1 MADKILN
8 ENENVY
14 TQSIGNNILLIDPN
28 KVVRNGKVED
38 RLVRHEDLVMYAN
51 LTAVLTPRSKLV
63 SGQGQSDSEV
73 SIELFDGELNF
84 LKPQNKTSLDSDWT
98 DAFTDTNINKI
109 ERNETG
115 NQNGKLFNRTIKNTN
130 DFQGF
135 GITSINIK
143 LGASFTPQVTINFT
157 DVRGKTLFEQGDVA
171 TPYTAFFHLPYPT
184 FYLTI
189 KGYYGQA
196 VRYQLSLLKFN
207 ASFDSSTGD
216 YTITCQFIGN
226 HIALLRDITLQQAMI
241 APYMYPNVIE
251 SDDSNNS
258 GKDGLGFKTLREVYN
273 IYKSKKLIPDDFPEI
288 TIYEL
293 VGIVNNFTKELEENF
308 GDINLSLLDDQSLF
322 QDTLTKFYNSVLGS
336 NGWLNTYLD
345 ITNLKTLTYTDVDGN
360 PTPFNVYRVLT
371 NLDNNVEII
380 DEVLTSVEDKLD
392 TKISDFKRILS
403 ENPTFGDLI
412 TDDIFTT
419 AVSYRLNNLKSSI
432 DDFNNSFGS
441 ETPIGWYV
449 LFGLDDSFESQFNRL
464 QQNFEKKYKDEQTI
478 LTERLNEAFE
488 ETLGFFPSIR
498 NLTAVV
504 MAGTETYLRLLDIVH
519 EKAYDRR
526 FDTQRVDAVLG
537 SNTYPDTPNGQRV
550 CFPWPN
556 YYETDNQSGEV
567 SIQYP
572 GASTVLSRTGAINPQ
587 LWPEVQF
594 VEEYIKTVNFRFNKT
609 VSLYE
614 NEGIVLDFIPI
625 SVRDFPFIGDPFN
638 VTLPSIDLI
647 WEIYERF
654 FDFVTFGGFK
664 NYTTE
669 GNTQNVNNL
678 INEISVNESKNS
690 EKSVLESNQLLETLK
705 TIGVNYNTFTNYL
718 KENSF
723 NRYIE
728 HVSGNFVTGYI
739 NNRPIVGNNIRNT
752 NYGLFPSNLIF
763 KTDVQGLNSGIYDD
777 LLKSTNLSENI
788 YPFNLSSY
796 NQYKNN
802 LSDGD
807 NITDSDAFGLFNV
820 VKINDQSKTYST
832 TNRKYFFSNLNW
844 DNSDTLKTL
853 TKNNITNITSYSTSE
868 EFNSFFNDKRSTL
881 SEQDI
886 NEGLLIGNDGLLQVS
901 SMMNTPYFANTILKS
916 YENLINGIETPFA
929 ESAYLFLNSLPI
941 SSLKERILKSG
952 GDYGPYI
959 TPLLKQVV
967 SHHNVPYSFIL
978 KLGSI
983 WWRYKKGLNNDDPIS
998 PLIGNLGDGTEY
1010 DDYVGVFGNVSEI
1023 TNIGLTFEY
1032 DGDTQKDLGLWLR
1045 LVEATH
1051 FIITGKNVINET
1063 ITGDLNSD
1071 LLNGF
1076 TLNTEINDNLTFS
1089 ADNNGNIRFVTT
1101 YSNSTEIGDNGL
1113 DDFNGDYFI
1122 LYPSG
1127 GELPNTDLKF
1137 KYQNVID
1144 EPQLYDG
1151 SCRFLWAGSHYGYF
1165 NHNVLG
1171 LIFSDPNFYL
1181 KSLYTTSPEQNSW
1194 NWFFNSGSTN
1204 RVDDLLS
1211 VFPTEV
1217 LDVFESEFINFSE
1230 PINSNTTIVNGQY
1243 TTFKELFTDIM
1254 ILPYTSSNSGDTK
1267 NLRQYDRFLDKVGL
1281 FLNQEVLYKNGSVN
1295 DLDTVVYVGGEP
1307 VSTYQI
1313 LLSLIYY
1320 HSNDNEIK
1328 NRINNQLRTSSNDS
1342 IVLVDFTENGEFTTP
1357 TTDEFTVR
1365 TRINTSNYVINDN
1378 DITPTSLVNE
1388 FFQTINVEPTEENII
1403 VYSNILKIYFTYL
1416 SSTPNGNLQDFLVQ
1430 TYNRYYLSDSN
1441 SETFNSFITE
1451 FTNKLNEFD
1460 RSKPAQEDSTNLDN
1474 RPEVKSDL
1482 LKLELYQVFKTM
1494 NDKWISGTQV
1504 GGEGV
1509 RNGLPYYNT
1518 LFERF
1523 MFLDRANRDIGNDA
1537 VIDIFYFQGL
1547 GTPDTE
1553 TQSVKQT
1560 VAGFISNMC
1569 AKNYFNFIPLPAYV
1583 NFYAQTNSGNIAAQ
1597 GNGMFGTYRLVDS
1610 TKSNP
1615 VYLCQYVGEPSKN
1628 LDIRTKDY
1636 GYVNDA
1642 SNLGDSTN
1650 NSLINPNNVSGE
1662 DIDKNNKVMAFTV
1675 DIGIPNQNIFQSLS
1689 LDQSEFQNT
1698 SESFKITE
1706 DLGQQAS
1713 GRPVAV
1719 NSLNLF
1725 NLYKSR
1731 SYKVQVNCMGNVMI
1745 QPTTYFQLRYVPMF
1759 AGSYMV
1765 TEVQHNITPNNMK
1778 TSFVGTRIPIS
1789 NFPKVRDLVM
1799 RLDSSFL
1806 KKLRPSVNKEN
1817 IIEQPALDYWE
1828 SLPQDEEITPTTTLG
1843 DIIFGNPVNLELVAY
1858 PSFISGLL
1866 NPNRWEEVRVRRDGT
1881 ERVHYAVD
1889 IAPKREYKNTNINI
1903 LSPID
1908 GIITTI
1914 LGGCSDTGDRDIRAK
1929 CNGGAGNHIVIDKI
1943 LSNPGETSYVPNAL
1957 VKVRVRLLHLK
1968 EDSLINKNV
1977 NNPVNR
1983 GETIG
1988 IMGNSGNSTGT
1999 HLHYEIIS
2007 YTLNNEL
2014 KEIEKYENPN
2024 DFITIQ

>member
-1 MADKILN
+1 MADKLLN
-8 ENENVY
+8 ENENIY

-51 LTAVLTPRSKLV
+51 LTAILVPRSKLV

-73 SIELFDGELNF
+73 SVELFDGELNF

-98 DAFTDTNINKI
+98 DAFTDVNVNQIN
-109 ERNETG
+109 RNETG
-115 NQNGKLFNRTIKNTN
+115 NQSGQLFTKNIKNTN

-135 GITSINIK
+135 GITSINVK

-207 ASFDSSTGD
+207 AAFDSSSGD
-216 YTITCQFIGN
+216 YTVTCQFIGN
-226 HIALLRDITLQQAMI
+226 HIALLRDITLQQSMI

-251 SDDSNNS
+251 SDDSNTS
-258 GKDGLGFKTLREVYN
+258 GKDGLGFKTLSEVYN
-273 IYKSKKLIPDDFPEI
+273 IYKSKKLIPEDFPEL

-293 VGIVNNFTKELEENF
+293 VVIVNNFTQNLESNF
-308 GDINLSLLDDQSLF
+308 GDINLSLLDDQALF
-322 QDTLTKFYNSVLGS
+322 QDTLTKFYNSILGS

-345 ITNLKTLTYTDVDGN
+345 VNNLKTLTFIDSNGDTI
-360 PTPFNVYRVLT
+360 PFNIFRVKS
-371 NLDNNVEII
+371 NLGNSEVISEEII
-380 DEVLTSVEDKLD
+380 TSVEDKLD
-392 TKISDFKRILS
+392 TKISDFKRVLS
-403 ENPTFGDLI
+403 ENPTFGSLI
-412 TDDIFTT
+412 DDVFTS
-419 AVSYRLNNLKSSI
+419 AVNYRLDSLKSDI
-432 DDFNNSFGS
+432 NDFNNSFGVDS
-441 ETPIGWYV
+441 PSGWYV
-449 LFGLDDSFESQFNRL
+449 LYGLEKSFDLEFNRL
-464 QQNFEKKYKDEQTI
+464 QQKFENLYKQEQTI
-478 LTERLNEAFE
+478 LTEKLNEAFE

-504 MAGTETYLRLLDIVH
+504 MAGTDTYLRLLDIVH

-526 FDTQRVDAVLG
+526 FDPQRVNAVIDPA
-537 SNTYPDTPNGQRV
+537 TFPDTRNGERV

-556 YYETDNQSGEV
+556 YYETDSQSGDI

-572 GASTVLSRTGAINPQ
+572 GAFTVLSRTGAINPQ

-594 VEEYIKTVNFRFNKT
+594 VEEYVKTINFRFNKT
-609 VSLYE
+609 VSLYG
-614 NEGIVLDFIPI
+614 NEGVVLDFIPI

-638 VTLPSIDLI
+638 VSLPSIDLI

-654 FDFVTFGGFK
+654 FDFIIFGGFK
-664 NYTTE
+664 NYNTG
-669 GNTQNVNNL
+669 GNSENITKL
-678 INEISVNESKNS
+678 IIEISKNEFKNS
-690 EKSVLESNQLLETLK
+690 EKSVVESNQLLETLK
-705 TIGVNYNTFTNYL
+705 EIGTSYNTFINYL

-728 HVSGNFVTGYI
+728 HVSGNFVTDYI
-739 NNRPIVGNNIRNT
+739 NNRPVVGNNILNT

-763 KTDVQGLNSGIYDD
+763 KTEVNGLDSSIYND

-788 YPFNLSSY
+788 YPFNLT
-796 NQYKNN
+796 NFQQYKNN
-802 LSDGD
+802 LSDGG

-820 VKINDQSKTYST
+820 VKIDNQSKTYSST
-832 TNRKYFFSNLNW
+832 DHKYFFSNLNW
-844 DNSDTLKTL
+844 DSNGGLTDQ
-853 TKNNITNITSYSTSE
+853 TKNNITILKNYSTID
-868 EFNSFFNDKRSTL
+868 EFNTFFNQKRSTL
-881 SEQDI
+881 KEQDV
-886 NEGLLIGNDGLLQVS
+886 NEGLLVGDDGALQVS
-901 SMMNTPYFANTILKS
+901 SMMNTPYFANTIIKS
-916 YENLINGIETPFA
+916 YENLINEENYPFA
-929 ESAYLFLNSLPI
+929 EAAYLFLNSLPI
-941 SSLKERILKSG
+941 SSLKERILKSNG
-952 GDYGPYI
+952 QYGPYVS
-959 TPLLKQVV
+959 PLLKQVV

-983 WWRYKKGLNNDDPIS
+983 WWRFKEGLNGDDPIS

-1010 DDYVGVFGNVSEI
+1010 GDYVGVFGNVPQI
-1023 TNIGLTFEY
+1023 TNGSLNFEF
-1032 DGDTQKDLGLWLR
+1032 DGETQKDLGLWLR
-1045 LVEATH
+1045 LIESTH
-1051 FIITGKNVINET
+1051 FIITGKNVISET
-1063 ITGDLNSD
+1063 ISGDLNSD

-1076 TLNTEINDNLTFS
+1076 TLNTEIDDGLTFG
-1089 ADNNGNIRFVTT
+1089 DNNSGNIRFVTT
-1101 YSNSTEIGDNGL
+1101 YSNSTEINTNGL
-1113 DDFNGDYFI
+1113 DDFSGDYFI

-1137 KYQNVID
+1137 KYQNIID

-1171 LIFSDPNFYL
+1171 GIFSDPNFYL

-1194 NWFFNSGSTN
+1194 NWFFNLGSAN

-1217 LDVFESEFINFSE
+1217 LDVFEQEFKNFSE
-1230 PINSNTTIVNGQY
+1230 PTNPNSSIVNGQY
-1243 TTFKELFTDIM
+1243 TTFKQIFTDIM
-1254 ILPYTSSNSGDTK
+1254 VLPYNVSNSGDTK
-1267 NLRQYDRFLDKVGL
+1267 NIRQYERFLDKVGL

-1295 DLDTVVYVGGEP
+1295 DLDTIVYLNGNP
-1307 VSTYQI
+1307 VSTYQL

-1320 HSNDNEIK
+1320 HSNDNQIK
-1328 NRINNQLRTSSNDS
+1328 NRIDSQLRTTSNDQ
-1342 IVLVDFTENGEFTTP
+1342 LTLTNFTENGEFTP
-1357 TTDEFTVR
+1357 TTDEFIVR
-1365 TRINTSNYVINDN
+1365 TRINTSNYSINNTDT
-1378 DITPTSLVNE
+1378 TPLTLTNQ

-1403 VYSNILKIYFTYL
+1403 AYSNILKIYFTYL
-1416 SSTPNGNLQDFLVQ
+1416 SSTPNGNLPNFLVQ
-1430 TYNRYYLSDSN
+1430 TYNRYYLSDVN
-1441 SETFNSFITE
+1441 NNIVETFITE
-1451 FTNKLNEFD
+1451 FNKKLTLFVRN
-1460 RSKPAQEDSTNLDN
+1460 KPTQDESTNLDN

-1504 GGEGV
+1504 SGEGV

-1583 NFYAQTNSGNIAAQ
+1583 NFYAQTNSGNITAQ
-1597 GNGMFGTYRLVDS
+1597 GNGMFGTYRLVDT

-1636 GYVNDA
+1636 GFVNDS

-1650 NSLINPNNVSGE
+1650 NSLIDTNSVGGE
-1662 DIDKNNKVMAFTV
+1662 NIDKNNKVMAFTV

-1765 TEVQHNITPNNMK
+1765 TEVQHNITPNNIK

-1799 RLDSSFL
+1799 RLDGSFL
-1806 KKLRPSVNKEN
+1806 KKLRPTVGKEN
-1817 IIEQPALDYWE
+1817 ANETALLDYWFD
-1828 SLPQDEEITPTTTLG
+1828 PVQDSETTSTTTPLG
-1843 DIIFGNPVNLELVAY
+1843 ITFGNPVDLQFVVY
-1858 PSFISGLL
+1858 PQTIDGRI
-1866 NPNRWEEVRVRRDGT
+1866 NRWEEPRDEGKKI
-1881 ERVHYAVD
+1881 HYAVD
-1889 IAPKREYKNTNINI
+1889 IAPNSQYKTTDINI

-1908 GIITTI
+1908 GVITVKK
-1914 LGGCSDTGDRDIRAK
+1914 GGCSDTGGRSGRAD
-1929 CNGGAGNHIVIDKI
+1929 CNGGAGNYIVIERI
-1943 LSNPGETSYVPNAL
+1943 LSKRDDASYVAGAL
-1957 VKVRVRLLHLK
+1957 VKVVVRLLHLK
-1968 EDSLINKNV
+1968 KDSLIVKNV
-1977 NNPVNR
+1977 
-1983 GETIG
+1983 GEPIRLG
-1988 IMGNSGNSTGT
+1988 EIVGVMGNSGNSSGT
-1999 HLHYEIIS
+1999 HLHYEVIS
-2007 YTLNNEL
+2007 YTLNDDL
-2014 KEIEKYENPN
+2014 KEISKKENPN
-2024 DFITIQ
+2024 DFITLS